1 MNNTITYRK
10 FNSASRIKIQCCG
23 KMVVN
28 DIKLDKVRTM
38 GNILN
43 PTKEN
48 SFEILVNFK
57 DKDIFVDKTHFIEK
71 MSTKMNT
78 DKRFIAVTRPR
89 RFGKTVTAHMLL
101 AYYSKEYEGHKIFD
115 ELEIANISN
124 YTEHLNK
131 YDVIYID
138 MNFISSLYKGY
149 LKNNKVSG
157 VETLID
163 YLEYAI
169 INDLRVRED
178 FAECFNKHEIENTG
192 LLKALSTLR
201 NDLNAKFIFIMDEWD
216 LIYRDYRNDTKLQE
230 DFIELLRGL
239 FKSDGGKAC
248 FALAYLTGILPIKK
262 YNSQSALNNFKEY
275 NMLAPEPYEQYFG
288 FTEDDITE
296 ILRNPSCNIS
306 HQELKEWYEGYKLN
320 GIDIYNPNS
329 VISAIT
335 DGKCKSYWSG
345 TSSNEEVVNLINM
358 NFDGIKD
365 DIIHLIEGSTIQF
378 SCTTFQNDMVSI
390 KTKDDIF
397 SLLVCLGYL
406 GCVDD
411 GGDYRLAYVPNK
423 EIRTALSSIVKAQPW
438 FNSMPIIERS
448 QSLFEAITNL
458 DGNTTAKIITE
469 IHNSPNVSLLTYNR
483 EESMVFCLISG
494 LMWRTEREYECFR
507 ELQSGKGSADLIY
520 VPKRNI
526 NLPILLIEF
535 KYGQS
540 AEEAMN
546 QIKEK
551 EYFRRY
557 IDGDYPNNILLVGI
571 NYNPKTKD
579 HQCLIEKLD

>member
-1 MNNTITYRK
+1 
-10 FNSASRIKIQCCG
+10 
-23 KMVVN
+23 
-28 DIKLDKVRTM
+28 M

-115 ELEIANISN
+115 ELEIANIST

-169 INDLRVRED
+169 INDLRERED

-262 YNSQSALNNFKEY
+262 YNSQSALNNFDEF
-275 NMLAPEPYEQYFG
+275 NMLSSGDLAPYFG
-288 FTEDDITE
+288 FTEAEVADIVKS
-296 ILRNPSCNIS
+296 PDCKVS
-306 HQELKEWYEGYKLN
+306 HQNLKEWYEGYKIK

-329 VISAIT
+329 V
-335 DGKCKSYWSG
+335 CKAVSRNECISYWSK
-345 TSSNEEVVNLINM
+345 TSSNEEIVRLINM
-358 NFDGIKD
+358 DFDGIKE
-365 DIIHLIEGSTIQF
+365 DIINLIEGDEVTF
-378 SCTTFQNDMVSI
+378 SCANFQNDMV
-390 KTKDDIF
+390 TLKDKNDVF

-406 GCVDD
+406 GCAETKNQFRKV
-411 GGDYRLAYVPNK
+411 AYVPNAEIKAVLLDIVREQNWYERIETIKRSENLFKAIK
-423 EIRTALSSIVKAQPW
+423 E
-438 FNSMPIIERS
+438 
-448 QSLFEAITNL
+448 L
-458 DGNTTAKIITE
+458 DGTTVATIIQE
-469 IHNSPNVSLLTYNR
+469 IHNSSAVSLLDYND
-483 EESMVFCLISG
+483 EESLTYCIMTG
-494 LMWRTEREYECFR
+494 LLWSTLDDYSYHRED
-507 ELQSGKGSADLIY
+507 QAGKGRVDLVYEPLTRRHPLI
-520 VPKRNI
+520 
-526 NLPILLIEF
+526 LIEF
-535 KYGQS
+535 KYDGS
-540 AEEAMN
+540 AEEAIA
-546 QIKEK
+546 QIKK
-551 EYFRRY
+551 QEYFKRY
-557 IDGDYPNNILLVGI
+557 TGQYRNIIIVGI
-571 NYNPKTKD
+571 NYSTKTKD
-579 HQCLIEKLD
+579 HQCLIEKID

>member
-1 MNNTITYRK
+1 
-10 FNSASRIKIQCCG
+10 
-23 KMVVN
+23 
-28 DIKLDKVRTM
+28 M

-101 AYYSKEYEGHKIFD
+101 AYFSKEYEGHKIFD
-115 ELEIANISN
+115 ELEIANIST

-169 INDLRVRED
+169 INDLRERED

-201 NDLNAKFIFIMDEWD
+201 NDLNAQFIFIMDEWD

-262 YNSQSALNNFKEY
+262 YNSQSTLNNFKEY
-275 NMLAPEPYEQYFG
+275 NMLTPEPFETYFG
-288 FTEDDITE
+288 FTE
-296 ILRNPSCNIS
+296 
-306 HQELKEWYEGYKLN
+306 
-320 GIDIYNPNS
+320 
-329 VISAIT
+329 
-335 DGKCKSYWSG
+335 
-345 TSSNEEVVNLINM
+345 EEVA
-358 NFDGIKD
+358 
-365 DIIHLIEGSTIQF
+365 E
-378 SCTTFQNDMVSI
+378 
-390 KTKDDIF
+390 
-397 SLLVCLGYL
+397 
-406 GCVDD
+406 
-411 GGDYRLAYVPNK
+411 
-423 EIRTALSSIVKAQPW
+423 IVK
-438 FNSMPIIERS
+438 
-448 QSLFEAITNL
+448 
-458 DGNTTAKIITE
+458 
-469 IHNSPNVSLLTYNR
+469 SPDCTLS
-483 EESMVFCLISG
+483 
-494 LMWRTEREYECFR
+494 
-507 ELQSGKGSADLIY
+507 
-520 VPKRNI
+520 
-526 NLPILLIEF
+526 
-535 KYGQS
+535 
-540 AEEAMN
+540 
-546 QIKEK
+546 
-551 EYFRRY
+551 
-557 IDGDYPNNILLVGI
+557 
-571 NYNPKTKD
+571 
-579 HQCLIEKLD
+579 

>member
-1 MNNTITYRK
+1 
-10 FNSASRIKIQCCG
+10 
-23 KMVVN
+23 
-28 DIKLDKVRTM
+28 M

-169 INDLRVRED
+169 INDLRERED

-248 FALAYLTGILPIKK
+248 FALTYLTGILPIKK

-448 QSLFEAITNL
+448 QSLFDAITTL
-458 DGNTTAKIITE
+458 DNDKTAKIITE

-557 IDGDYPNNILLVGI
+557 IDGDYPNDILLVGI
-571 NYNPKTKD
+571 NYNPKTKE
-579 HQCLIEKLD
+579 HQCLIEKLDY